1 MPQKKIDHLISHLHE
16 LFGDDQPSAAQQRLM
31 QQLQMHAHPKDS
43 EEEVLEPGPVETLE
57 LMLEEFEEDHPQV
70 GRVVRET
77 IDALKNMGV

>member
-1 MPQKKIDHLISHLHE
+1 MPQKKIDHLISHMNE
-16 LFGDDQPSAAQQRLM
+16 LFGDDRPSAAQQRLM

-43 EEEVLEPGPVETLE
+43 EEMLEPGPMETLE

-70 GRVVRET
+70 ASVIRET